1 MEMNVRIANKEIS
14 KYIETVLKRI
24 ITALLAILM
33 IFTSCSSTET
43 EVPMTEEELRIQR
56 ETRLDA
62 LELITGDTI
71 VMTRSHLKFPETEIR
86 KMIPPSLLKYSE
98 YLPLYDSLLSAYLES
113 LRETAERASLEA
125 LSVLEKVI
133 EIDVENPDYYMDHPI
148 TPLIREMYEDEIS
161 AAVTGY
167 VTDNYETEMEAYD
180 ILELE
185 CKIIKANYD
194 NLNRLG
200 EKIELGEPE
209 PVDTITYT
217 SYITE
222 RIFSTLLQC
231 ETYLRNK
238 PLSEVDNPLY
248 SVFWE

>member
-1 MEMNVRIANKEIS
+1 MA
-14 KYIETVLKRI
+14 T
-24 ITALLAILM
+24 LL
-33 IFTSCSSTET
+33 IFTSCATTED

-71 VMTRSHLKFPETEIR
+71 VMTRTHLTFPEQEIR
-86 KMIPPSLLKYSE
+86 KMIPQSLLKYSE
-98 YLPLYDSLLSAYLES
+98 YLPLYDSLLSAYLDS
-113 LRETAERASLEA
+113 LIDTANKAAQEA
-125 LSVLEKVI
+125 LTVLENII
-133 EIDVENPDYYMDHPI
+133 EIDIEDPEMYITSPI
-148 TPLIREMYEDEIS
+148 TPLIRERYEQDV
-161 AAVTGY
+161 ADAVGRY
-167 VTDNYETEMEAYD
+167 VTENYETEMEAYNV
-180 ILELE
+180 LELE
-185 CKIIKANYD
+185 CKIIKANYN

-200 EKIELGEPE
+200 ENIELGEPE
-209 PVDTITYT
+209 PVDVDLYT
-217 SYITE
+217 GYITE

>member
-1 MEMNVRIANKEIS
+1 MA
-14 KYIETVLKRI
+14 T
-24 ITALLAILM
+24 LLIL
-33 IFTSCSSTET
+33 TSCATTED

-71 VMTRSHLKFPETEIR
+71 VMTRTHLTFPEQEIR
-86 KMIPPSLLKYSE
+86 KMIPQSLLKYSE
-98 YLPLYDSLLSAYLES
+98 YLPLYDSLLSAYLDS
-113 LRETAERASLEA
+113 LIDTADKAAQEA
-125 LSVLEKVI
+125 LTVLENII
-133 EIDVENPDYYMDHPI
+133 EIDIEDPEMYITSPI
-148 TPLIREMYEDEIS
+148 TPLIRERYEQDV
-161 AAVTGY
+161 ADAVGRY
-167 VTDNYETEMEAYD
+167 VTENYETEMEAYNV
-180 ILELE
+180 LELE
-185 CKIIKANYD
+185 CKIIKANYN

-200 EKIELGEPE
+200 ENIELGEPE
-209 PVDTITYT
+209 PVDVDLYT
-217 SYITE
+217 GYITE

>member
-1 MEMNVRIANKEIS
+1 M
-14 KYIETVLKRI
+14 KRI
-24 ITALLAILM
+24 IIAIMATLLV
-33 IFTSCSSTET
+33 FTSCASTED
-43 EVPMTEEELRIQR
+43 EVPMTEEELRIQK

-71 VMTRSHLKFPETEIR
+71 VMTRSHLTFPEAEIR

-113 LRETAERASLEA
+113 LIDTAYKASQEA
-125 LSVLEKVI
+125 LTVLENI
-133 EIDVENPDYYMDHPI
+133 IELEIDNPEKYMSEPI
-148 TPLIREMYEDEIS
+148 TPLLRENYELDVDD
-161 AAVTGY
+161 AVRKY
-167 VTDNYETEMEAYD
+167 VTENYETEMEAYNV
-180 ILELE
+180 LELE
-185 CKIIKANYD
+185 CRIIKANYN

-200 EKIELGEPE
+200 EDIELGEPE
-209 PVDTITYT
+209 PVDMDLYT

-222 RIFSTLLQC
+222 RIFSTLQQC

-238 PLSEVDNPLY
+238 PLAEVDNPLY

>member
-1 MEMNVRIANKEIS
+1 MA
-14 KYIETVLKRI
+14 T
-24 ITALLAILM
+24 LL
-33 IFTSCSSTET
+33 IFTSCATTED

-71 VMTRSHLKFPETEIR
+71 VMTRTHLTFPEQEIR
-86 KMIPPSLLKYSE
+86 KMIPQSLLKYSE
-98 YLPLYDSLLSAYLES
+98 YLPLYDSLLSAYLDS
-113 LRETAERASLEA
+113 LIDTADKAAQEA
-125 LSVLEKVI
+125 LTVLENII
-133 EIDVENPDYYMDHPI
+133 EIDIDDPEMYITSPI
-148 TPLIREMYEDEIS
+148 TPLIRERYEQDV
-161 AAVTGY
+161 ADAVGRY
-167 VTDNYETEMEAYD
+167 VTENYETEMEAYNV
-180 ILELE
+180 LELE
-185 CKIIKANYD
+185 CKIIKANYN

-200 EKIELGEPE
+200 ENIELGEPE
-209 PVDTITYT
+209 PVDVDLYT
-217 SYITE
+217 GYITE

>member
-1 MEMNVRIANKEIS
+1 M
-14 KYIETVLKRI
+14 LKRFI
-24 ITALLAILM
+24 AAILAILV
-33 IFTSCSSTET
+33 IFTSCASTET
-43 EVPMTEEELRIQR
+43 EVPLTEEELRIQK

-71 VMTRSHLKFPETEIR
+71 VMTRSHLKFPQSEIR
-86 KMIPPSLLKYSE
+86 RMIPQSLLKYSE

-113 LRETAERASLEA
+113 LTETAERASQEA
-125 LSVLEKVI
+125 LSVLEGLI
-133 EIDVENPDYYMDHPI
+133 EIDIDNPEYYISNPI
-148 TPLIREMYEDEIS
+148 TPLLRENYEDQVDE
-161 AAVTGY
+161 AVRKY
-167 VTDNYETEMEAYD
+167 VTENYETEMEAYD
-180 ILELE
+180 RLELE

-194 NLNRLG
+194 NLNRIG
-200 EKIELGEPE
+200 ENIELGEPE
-209 PVDTITYT
+209 PVDTDLYS

>member
-1 MEMNVRIANKEIS
+1 M
-14 KYIETVLKRI
+14 
-24 ITALLAILM
+24 
-33 IFTSCSSTET
+33 FTSCSSTEV
-43 EVPMTEEELRIQR
+43 EVPLTEEELRIQR

-71 VMTRSHLKFPETEIR
+71 VMTRSHLKFPEPEIR

-98 YLPLYDSLLSAYLES
+98 YLPLYDSLLSAYLDS
-113 LRETAERASLEA
+113 LIDTAYKASQEA
-125 LSVLEKVI
+125 LTVLESII
-133 EIDVENPDYYMDHPI
+133 EIDIEDPDVYISNPI
-148 TPLIREMYEDEIS
+148 TPLLRERYGK
-161 AAVTGY
+161 AVDDAVRKY
-167 VTDNYETEMEAYD
+167 VTENYETEMEAYN

-185 CKIIKANYD
+185 CKIIKANYN

-200 EKIELGEPE
+200 ENIELGEPE
-209 PVDTITYT
+209 PVDTDLYT
-217 SYITE
+217 GYITE

-238 PLSEVDNPLY
+238 PLAEVDNHLY